1 MVAFIGPPA
10 SRLAPSQGSAR
21 QRISIAQSATRRTGN
36 SRLAIYTESLSLVFN
51 SPFAPREVDYSGYEA
66 TYNEILRPD
75 RKPILS
81 RSGSSLRRV
90 SMSLFVGSTDPQESI
105 NDQLKTLEDMADSR
119 LPLTIEYDPRTYG
132 QWTITSM
139 SYTSVER
146 RNDSDEI
153 TRANVDLEF
162 TEVTTD
168 TQITINEVTRV
179 RKTRRPK
186 SFTPKKRL
194 SMFKI
199 AKRFYGTKNKKIVR
213 AIAKANGIKNL
224 RRVPPGKSIRLP

>member
-10 SRLAPSQGSAR
+10 SRLGTSQGSAR
-21 QRISIAQSATRRTGN
+21 QRLSISQSATRRVGN
-36 SRLAIYTESLSLVFN
+36 SRLTIYTESLSLVFN
-51 SPFAPREVDYSGYEA
+51 SPFAPREVTYSGFEA
-66 TYNEILRPD
+66 TYNEITRPD

-81 RSGSSLRRV
+81 RSGSSLRRI
-90 SMSLFVGSTDPQESI
+90 SMSLFVGSTDPQDSV

-119 LPLTIEYDPRTYG
+119 LPLTIEYDPRVYG

-153 TRANVDLEF
+153 TRANVDIEF

-168 TQITINEVTRV
+168 TEVTINEVTRI
-179 RKTRRPK
+179 RKIKRPK
-186 SFTPKKRL
+186 NFTPKKRL

-199 AKRFYGTKNKKIVR
+199 AKRFYGTKNKRVVR
-213 AIAKANGIKNL
+213 AIAKYNNIKNL
-224 RRVPPGKSIRLP
+224 RRIPPGKTIKLP